1 MVQDNKTLQGEAEKN
16 EDDRKEENPL
26 KKPRLDLQQ
35 YSELTRVSEYG
46 VFASLTAIYGRVSV
60 PRNLSYLYCGVVEEF
75 CEFKSAAR
83 TLEQLQTELGDR
95 DIGTEEGDRDIGTE
109 EGDRDIGAEQGD
121 RDIGTEEGDRDIGT
135 EEGDRDIGAEQGDRD
150 IGAELGDRDIG
161 TEEGDRDIGAEQGD
175 GNIGAGLGDG
185 DIGAEQ
191 GDRDIGAEQG
201 DRNIGAELGDGDIGA
216 ARLAVLKELGD
227 VTWYLSAMCN
237 ELELKLDEVVSD
249 EKVTKD
255 SAPDLAE
262 LLDQVLMNVGTI
274 GGKVKK
280 AIRDDQ
286 EEMTSEKRGTIERCI
301 RDIFRV
307 IQHDLCPRYS
317 SSILEVM
324 RINAKKAASRF
335 ARGVVQGDGD
345 NR

>member
-1 MVQDNKTLQGEAEKN
+1 MKKFPEIRLSLLFDIPLQRIVGNNTDTASKMVQDNKTLQGETEKI
-16 EDDRKEENPL
+16 EDERKEENSL

-83 TLEQLQTELGDR
+83 TLEQLKTEL
-95 DIGTEEGDRDIGTE
+95 
-109 EGDRDIGAEQGD
+109 
-121 RDIGTEEGDRDIGT
+121 
-135 EEGDRDIGAEQGDRD
+135 GDRD
-150 IGAELGDRDIG
+150 IGAELGDGDIG
-161 TEEGDRDIGAEQGD
+161 AKQGDGDIGAEQGD
-175 GNIGAGLGDG
+175 QNIGAELGDG

-191 GDRDIGAEQG
+191 GDQ
-201 DRNIGAELGDGDIGA
+201 DIGA

-286 EEMTSEKRGTIERCI
+286 EEMTSEKRGTIEQCI

-307 IQHDLCPRYS
+307 IQHYLCPRYS

-324 RINAKKAASRF
+324 RLNAKKAASRF

>member
-1 MVQDNKTLQGEAEKN
+1 MVQDNKTLHEEAEKN
-16 EDDRKEENPL
+16 EEERKEENTL
-26 KKPRLDLQQ
+26 KKPRLDLHQ

-83 TLEQLQTELGDR
+83 TLEKLQTE
-95 DIGTEEGDRDIGTE
+95 
-109 EGDRDIGAEQGD
+109 QGS
-121 RDIGTEEGDRDIGT
+121 
-135 EEGDRDIGAEQGDRD
+135 
-150 IGAELGDRDIG
+150 
-161 TEEGDRDIGAEQGD
+161 
-175 GNIGAGLGDG
+175 G

-191 GDRDIGAEQG
+191 GSGDVGAEQGSGDIGAEL
-201 DRNIGAELGDGDIGA
+201 EDGDVGT

-237 ELELKLDEVVSD
+237 ELELKLDDVVSE
-249 EKVTKD
+249 EKVTEED
-255 SAPDLAE
+255 STPDLSE
-262 LLDQVLMNVGTI
+262 LLDQVLRNVGTI

-301 RDIFRV
+301 REIFRV

-324 RINAKKAASRF
+324 RLNAKKAASRF

-345 NR
+345 DR